1 MEELNESTFTTF
13 DQNPS
18 ELIQA
23 TLNTNALSADIC
35 DGLCDIFDIQS
46 YFPIVS
52 NFNSDHT
59 NININDIADR
69 IVYDYQQS
77 TTLGPIRSISDFNGI
92 QVPNREQVNYHQTN
106 QLLSTKADVFYIISQ
121 PNNTFRPRTEKER
134 VTAHYLRCPKGDKYE
149 YLTTTILQT
158 WRGQKSYIEVSLLD
172 IYNNPHLYRIEN
184 RECKKSSVVFKPKE
198 SNKLCFHITDDD
210 IAKGFKRCYLIEF
223 VKCKQ
228 DDQITKEVIKE
239 RQLNKSKLRFTRYYQ
254 TTDGSYE
261 RDESSIID
269 SIVMTEEY
277 GKFRVEDVFPLD
289 GPMQSKRKICIETK
303 GPLPNDFKTNL
314 VVNIIGNDINWS
326 RKGDEIK
333 KNGNNFSFEMPVLP
347 NVHMNRLE
355 AKINIE
361 YKQNQI
367 YQANYLYISS
377 LDRELS
383 VKTSNRPDECVAVNI
398 LSSDASSTSSFMASN
413 SDNRGQKRKRR

>member
-1 MEELNESTFTTF
+1 M
-13 DQNPS
+13 DHNPS

-23 TLNTNALSADIC
+23 LLNTDHSLDKMIYTYLPDIANTQLS
-35 DGLCDIFDIQS
+35 S
-46 YFPIVS
+46 PPVP
-52 NFNSDHT
+52 NFN
-59 NININDIADR
+59 NNNNYNDIEDTNDP
-69 IVYDYQQS
+69 IMSNYQQS
-77 TTLGPIRSISDFNGI
+77 TTLGPIRSISAFNGI
-92 QVPNREQVNYHQTN
+92 QVPNREQVTYQQINQVDGTKPVKFQLICQQTA
-106 QLLSTKADVFYIISQ
+106 S
-121 PNNTFRPRTEKER
+121 FRPRTEKER
-134 VTAHYLRCPKGDKYE
+134 VTAHYLRCPKGAKHE

-158 WRGQKSYIEVSLLD
+158 WRGQNSYIEVSLLD

-184 RECKKSSVVFKPKE
+184 RECNKSSAVFKPKE
-198 SNKLCFHITDDD
+198 SNKLCFHVTDDD
-210 IAKGFKRCYLIEF
+210 VAKGFKSYLIEF

-228 DDQITKEVIKE
+228 DEQITKEVIKD

-261 RDESSIID
+261 RDESSVID
-269 SIVMTEEY
+269 TIVMTEEY
-277 GKFRVEDVFPLD
+277 GKFRVEDIFPLD

-326 RKGDEIK
+326 RKGEEIK
-333 KNGNNFSFEMPVLP
+333 KNGNNFSFDMPVLP
-347 NVHMNRLE
+347 NVHMNRLD

-361 YKQNQI
+361 YKQNLI

-383 VKTSNRPDECVAVNI
+383 VKTSSGLDECVALNI
-398 LSSDASSTSSFMASN
+398 LSSDASPTSSIMVSN
-413 SDNRGQKRKRR
+413 LDNRGQKRKRR